1 MDSAEG
7 IAVGSLT
14 LFERFFIATEIV
26 AELLSN
32 APHAVCFK
40 QLEGATGRSAHELM
54 ALCSDM
60 ESAGLLRRDPFVFDK
75 FTLAGDPDT
84 VTLEDIFRCLLS
96 EQKTCTT
103 PAAHACNA
111 ECTAPNDVHLLIM
124 QAMIAINQ
132 SVFRHLREYAL
143 NRHKISTAG
152 MPPIHRQRH
161 HAFILDNVFEFA
173 ISGS

>member
-1 MDSAEG
+1 MIPVEG
-7 IAVGSLT
+7 STASRLT

-40 QLEGATGRSAHELM
+40 QLEGATGRPANELM

-60 ESAGLLRRDPFVFDK
+60 EYAGLLRRDPFAFDK
-75 FTLAGDPDT
+75 FTLTCDPDS
-84 VTLEDIFRCLLS
+84 VTLEDVFRCLLP
-96 EQKTCTT
+96 EPGTG
-103 PAAHACNA
+103 AAPVDSACNA
-111 ECTAPNDVHLLIM
+111 ECAPPNEVHLLIM

-143 NRHKISTAG
+143 NRHKISALG
-152 MPPIHRQRH
+152 MPPLHRQRH

-173 ISGS
+173 TSGC

>member
-1 MDSAEG
+1 MISVESNTA
-7 IAVGSLT
+7 SSPT

-40 QLEGATGRSAHELM
+40 QLEGATGRSVNELM
-54 ALCSDM
+54 ILCSDM
-60 ESAGLLRRDPFVFDK
+60 EYAGLLRRDPFAFDRW
-75 FTLAGDPDT
+75 TLTCDADT
-84 VTLEDIFRCLLS
+84 VTLEDVFRCLLF
-96 EQKTCTT
+96 EQRTAAT
-103 PAAHACNA
+103 PVEGACNA
-111 ECTAPNDVHLLIM
+111 ECAPPNDVHLLIM

-143 NRHKISTAG
+143 NRHKIGAAG
-152 MPPIHRQRH
+152 MPPLHRQRH

-173 ISGS
+173 TSGC